1 MHIRWLVGVLGIGGI
16 EHDRLRNLA
25 VVIAEI
31 SLEVILLSA
40 FAFSVGETDVE
51 GS

>member
-16 EHDRLRNLA
+16 EHDRNLA
-25 VVIAEI
+25 VVIVEI